1 MNKSNSHTSPDKR
14 IIYRTQKKVKK
25 LQTDT
30 VAILMATFNGQK
42 FLEEQ
47 IQSIESQS
55 YQKWKIWISDDESKD
70 DTFKKLLCLEQ
81 RIGKSR
87 ISINKGPQ
95 KGFCQNFLSLICNA
109 DIKAD
114 FYAFA
119 DQDDIWQTN
128 KLKRAVDW
136 LKPIPKQLPALYCSR
151 TEIVNDLGKSI
162 GLSPLFRKTPSFAN
176 ALVQN
181 IAGGNTMVMNDAA
194 RLLLK
199 NAGEYVQAIS
209 HDWWAYQLITG
220 AGGLVFYDPVTE
232 VKYRQHGNNLVG
244 SNNNLSQKFQR
255 IILLFRG
262 RFRYWNTVNIQSL
275 NKARFLLNEKNLIT
289 LEAFSNARDGNLF
302 VRLKGMYMS
311 GVYRQTLCGNIGLFV
326 ATVFRKL

>member
-1 MNKSNSHTSPDKR
+1 MH
-14 IIYRTQKKVKK
+14 
-25 LQTDT
+25 TDT

-47 IQSIESQS
+47 IHSIESQS
-55 YQKWKIWISDDESKD
+55 YQNWKIWISDDESKD
-70 DTFKKLLCLEQ
+70 DTFKKLLALEQ
-81 RIGKSR
+81 RIGKSK

-95 KGFCQNFLSLICNA
+95 KGFCQNFLSLICHA

-136 LKPIPKQLPALYCSR
+136 LKPIPKELPALYCSR
-151 TEIVNDLGKSI
+151 TEIVSDIDKSI
-162 GLSPLFRKTPSFAN
+162 GQSPLFKKPPSFAN

-194 RLLLK
+194 RSLLK
-199 NAGEYVQAIS
+199 NAGEFVLAVS

-220 AGGLVFYDPVTE
+220 AGGVVFYDPVSE
-232 VKYRQHGNNLVG
+232 VRYRQHSNNLVG
-244 SNNNLSQKFQR
+244 SNNGLHQKLQR
-255 IILLFRG
+255 IVLLFKG
-262 RFRYWNTVNIQSL
+262 RFRSWNAVNIKSL
-275 NKARFLLNEKNLIT
+275 NEVSFLLNEENLKI
-289 LEAFSNARDGNLF
+289 LQVLSHARDGNLL
-302 VRLKGMYMS
+302 VRLFGVYRS
-311 GVYRQTLCGNIGLFV
+311 GVYRQTLCGNLGLFV
-326 ATVFRKL
+326 ATIFKKL